1 MSNNNKKTDVKSK
14 DKLALCND
22 IAAVFTDWLI
32 FLIDLF
38 FYSYRNSV
46 WIKNKR
52 GKSNFANPTR
62 GGEKLESDLLCCV
75 TKAPL
80 TSVRAF
86 LDVSWE
92 LQTVLTAILLI
103 IQKHRYILS
112 ILSNGSQMAIVV
124 SRSIWCVSMS
134 WVLAAA
140 YYLEKIFVLLS
151 LLCWVVRQKRVT
163 KSVNRRSN
171 PCYRKDMLK
180 NPTAFFNFEGPAP
193 DVFFFS
199 KFGTNERC
207 TRNFILYTI
216 ATRSYIPTMYK
227 YCLLVQSDF
236 QMLGNLLKASP
247 WKPYYTIFIVINWM
261 IRILIR
267 FFAYLQ
273 QQFRSL
279 FLLVNEWWSLF
290 LPLLLM
296 VNTVIVIQLLSLV
309 WFQTE
314 LDST

>member
-1 MSNNNKKTDVKSK
+1 M
-14 DKLALCND
+14 
-22 IAAVFTDWLI
+22 
-32 FLIDLF
+32 
-38 FYSYRNSV
+38 
-46 WIKNKR
+46 
-52 GKSNFANPTR
+52 
-62 GGEKLESDLLCCV
+62 

-151 LLCWVVRQKRVT
+151 LLLCWVVRQKRVT

-216 ATRSYIPTMYK
+216 ATRSYIPTMY
-227 YCLLVQSDF
+227 
-236 QMLGNLLKASP
+236 
-247 WKPYYTIFIVINWM
+247 
-261 IRILIR
+261 
-267 FFAYLQ
+267 
-273 QQFRSL
+273 
-279 FLLVNEWWSLF
+279 
-290 LPLLLM
+290 
-296 VNTVIVIQLLSLV
+296 
-309 WFQTE
+309 
-314 LDST
+314 